1 MQDGRHRLVGVVDD
15 DTAVRESLRFLLE
28 SVGFVVVTFPSASHF
43 LTAAD
48 TEKIACLLV
57 DQHMPINTGLDL
69 LHQLRQRGQGPP
81 VALMTGSPSQELT
94 QRALALGAAIVL
106 EKPLSDQAL
115 FQFVGTPE
123 G

>member
-1 MQDGRHRLVGVVDD
+1 
-15 DTAVRESLRFLLE
+15 
-28 SVGFVVVTFPSASHF
+28 
-43 LTAAD
+43 
-48 TEKIACLLV
+48 
-57 DQHMPINTGLDL
+57 
-69 LHQLRQRGQGPP
+69 
-81 VALMTGSPSQELT
+81 MTGSPSQELT